1 MAGIEKSNYVDK
13 AEEVIKGLRI
23 KDKNGKLILT
33 LTTSKIRNILA
44 MVSELYNEVQRQ
56 RDTVLSD
63 EMASRVKYLK
73 MRIAYEAGRDE
84 KTVKPFVQK
93 AELMEEIDKIG
104 KSREKLLTF
113 CNYMEAL
120 VAYHKY
126 YGGKD

>member
-56 RDTVLSD
+56 RDAVLSD

>member
-56 RDTVLSD
+56 RDAVL
-63 EMASRVKYLK
+63 K
-73 MRIAYEAGRDE
+73 
-84 KTVKPFVQK
+84 KP
-93 AELMEEIDKIG
+93 
-104 KSREKLLTF
+104 
-113 CNYMEAL
+113 
-120 VAYHKY
+120 
-126 YGGKD
+126 